1 MPDPLVCELCDF
13 EGQKGV
19 LRLPTHFR
27 SSDKE
32 RSSGAVIAG
41 DGHLF
46 PRIYEEPADNARHGS
61 SREQDG
67 RCPIPGDVETRKPL
81 FLHQMKH
88 MLEKSNYG
96 TVRTSNKACLKPA
109 ENQS

>member
-13 EGQKGV
+13 EGQKGM
-19 LRLPTHFR
+19 LRLPTHLR

-46 PRIYEEPADNARHGS
+46 PRADEEPAYTGRHGTGS
-61 SREQDG
+61 KQG
-67 RCPIPGDVETRKPL
+67 RQHLI
-81 FLHQMKH
+81 
-88 MLEKSNYG
+88 S
-96 TVRTSNKACLKPA
+96 A
-109 ENQS
+109 EEDDLAYRQGERGR